1 MKDLIGAVQTAMKS
15 KEVWWAYTDAKIEF
29 EVSESLREDIAEIA
43 IRNTAKMPGYKFEV
57 SNSDNKL
64 TIKVHPFDVR
74 YMERKAFNVLSIVCG
89 VCNMLGN
96 IKKISLECTNDLGEK
111 YFKEKEEDCFDLII
125 VEA

>member
-1 MKDLIGAVQTAMKS
+1 MRDLIGAVQTAMKS
-15 KEVWWAYTDAKIEF
+15 KEVWWTYTDAKIEF
-29 EVSESLREDIAEIA
+29 EASESIREDIAEVVA
-43 IRNTAKMPGYKFEV
+43 RNTSKMHGYTLAV
-57 SNSDNKL
+57 SNNDNKL

-96 IKKISLECTNDLGEK
+96 IRKISLECTNDLGEK